1 MNDLERRKRLD
12 QLIDSS
18 KKKVDKLHNEIT
30 ALCRTKKSAK
40 ENAEQ
45 IEYLKEDLKEWQIVL
60 DTYEFLEY
68 ELDLY

>member
-1 MNDLERRKRLD
+1 MTDLERRKRLNE
-12 QLIDSS
+12 LMGYAIN
-18 KKKVDKLHNEIT
+18 KIDKLHNEIT

-45 IEYLKEDLKEWQIVL
+45 IDDLRKDLIEWQIVL

-68 ELDLY
+68 ELDL